1 MKNRAVIVIQSSGK
15 YVYDFADNGKGK
27 QIPLFGEDILKAKI
41 YDISSNDTE
50 LMEDIK
56 NVICS
61 TGELC
66 GAKLLGGN

>member
-15 YVYDFADNGKGK
+15 YVYGFADNDKGK
-27 QIPLFGEDILKAKI
+27 QIPLFGENISKAKT
-41 YDISSNDTE
+41 YDISLKDND

-56 NVICS
+56 KVIYS

-66 GAKLLGGN
+66 GAKLLGE

>member
-15 YVYDFADNGKGK
+15 YVYGFVNKGKNK

-41 YDISSNDTE
+41 YDISSSDTE

-66 GAKLLGGN
+66 GAKLLGDN